1 MVKIHNCKRERCKVI
16 MFWIIIF
23 LVIAGFLAGLLQ
35 SVAGLAS
42 LVSYPALL
50 IVGVPPVIANV
61 TNTTALIFS
70 GIGSLISS
78 SKELK
83 GHWKKLSF
91 FIVLSLIGSVGGS
104 YLLLHLPS
112 ASFEKVVPFF
122 IFGAGV
128 LLLLSSRKKKAID
141 GSSLA
146 GSKNSQ
152 GTWKLIISAICIV
165 LVGGYTGYFGAAGGV
180 LFLAI
185 LSAITD
191 EEFHIVNA
199 MKNVITFVGNLT
211 ATCIFI
217 FKSHIAWHYVIP
229 MGIGLL
235 AGGYVGPIIV
245 RHVNIHLL
253 RILIAFAAFGLAAY
267 LLLAAY

>member
-1 MVKIHNCKRERCKVI
+1 ML
-16 MFWIIIF
+16 WIIIF
-23 LVIAGFLAGLLQ
+23 LVIAGFFAGLLQ

-50 IVGVPPVIANV
+50 LVGVPPVIANV

-78 SKELK
+78 FKELK
-83 GHWKKLSF
+83 NHWKKLLF
-91 FIVLSLIGSVGGS
+91 FVVLSLVGSVFGS
-104 YLLLHLPS
+104 CLLLYLPS
-112 ASFEKVVPFF
+112 ASFEKIVPFF

-128 LLLLSSRKKKAID
+128 LLLMSSRKKKVAG
-141 GSSLA
+141 GSELNGQNKAQSM
-146 GSKNSQ
+146 SK
-152 GTWKLIISAICIV
+152 LVISSICII

-199 MKNVITFVGNLT
+199 MKNVITFAGNLT
-211 ATCIFI
+211 ATFIFI

-229 MGIGLL
+229 MGVGLL

-253 RILIAFAAFGLAAY
+253 RILIAFAAFGLAIY
-267 LLLAAY
+267 LLVTAY